1 MTNKIKVT
9 YSTLASPDPLLDQ
22 LYDEAVA
29 RVKQNFGKE
38 FPLYIDGQERFAEET
53 FTKISPVD
61 TDLTMGKFQKG
72 TEKDARDA
80 LVAARAA
87 FPKWRKTPWQERV
100 AIMRKAADLISERL
114 FDMGAVMSFEVG
126 KNRLEALGDV
136 EETADLIRY
145 YCDQMEENMGFSVSL
160 LSESPRHHN
169 RSVLKPYGV
178 WAVISPFNFPA
189 ALSGGPSGG
198 ALVAGN
204 TVVFKPATDTP
215 YTGWLLTTCFRDAGL
230 PAGVFNFVTGG
241 GRTVGQT
248 IIDSPEVDG
257 ITFTGSYDIGMH
269 IIRTFA
275 QSQTPRPVIAEMGG
289 KNPTIISKKANL
301 DKAAIGVMRS
311 AFGLQGQKCSACS
324 RVYVHSD
331 VKTAFEEKL
340 LALTKKI
347 SVGDPTEKANWMGP
361 VINQSVY
368 EDYQQFVE
376 DLNENGNVV
385 YGGKVLDRNGYFV
398 MPTIVTD
405 LPEDHNLWKLE
416 MFLPIVTI
424 AAFEDLDVA
433 MAKANDVEYGLTA
446 GFYSEDE
453 DEIEWFLDNIEAG
466 VLYVNRE
473 TGATTGAWPGY
484 QAFGGWK
491 GSGSTGKAGGS
502 RYYVQQYMHEQSQT
516 VVD

>member
-1 MTNKIKVT
+1 
-9 YSTLASPDPLLDQ
+9 
-22 LYDEAVA
+22 
-29 RVKQNFGKE
+29 
-38 FPLYIDGQERFAEET
+38 
-53 FTKISPVD
+53 
-61 TDLTMGKFQKG
+61 
-72 TEKDARDA
+72 
-80 LVAARAA
+80 
-87 FPKWRKTPWQERV
+87 
-100 AIMRKAADLISERL
+100 
-114 FDMGAVMSFEVG
+114 
-126 KNRLEALGDV
+126 
-136 EETADLIRY
+136 
-145 YCDQMEENMGFSVSL
+145 
-160 LSESPRHHN
+160 
-169 RSVLKPYGV
+169 
-178 WAVISPFNFPA
+178 
-189 ALSGGPSGG
+189 
-198 ALVAGN
+198 
-204 TVVFKPATDTP
+204 
-215 YTGWLLTTCFRDAGL
+215 
-230 PAGVFNFVTGG
+230 
-241 GRTVGQT
+241 
-248 IIDSPEVDG
+248 
-257 ITFTGSYDIGMH
+257 
-269 IIRTFA
+269 
-275 QSQTPRPVIAEMGG
+275 
-289 KNPTIISKKANL
+289 
-301 DKAAIGVMRS
+301 
-311 AFGLQGQKCSACS
+311 
-324 RVYVHSD
+324 VHSD